1 MRSGLAMAKK
11 EPQRVTCRNASK
23 CGRFCGARSCFASEK
38 CCEITQNNRK
48 TERNSITK
56 MDTPVSQSQNGH
68 LLHRGGKM
76 DIRSASGHVQVTLWT
91 GNDNI
96 REFSSA
102 KIVHLQSGPPF
113 AIVRC
118 LRSCPPRGG
127 PIRSVY
133 DEKIKS
139 DRKKRVSL
147 RCLFL
152 NALAHLGILQK
163 SFKT

>member
-11 EPQRVTCRNASK
+11 APQRVTCWNASK
-23 CGRFCGARSCFASEK
+23 CGLFCGSRCCFASEK
-38 CCEITQNNRK
+38 CCEITQSNRNLIEIRSQK
-48 TERNSITK
+48 W
-56 MDTPVSQSQNGH
+56 TPRVSQSQNRH

-76 DIRSASGHVQVTLWT
+76 NIRSASGHVQVTLWT

-102 KIVHLQSGPPF
+102 KIVHPQSRPPF

-127 PIRSVY
+127 PIRSVS
-133 DEKIKS
+133 INKS
-139 DRKKRVSL
+139 
-147 RCLFL
+147 L
-152 NALAHLGILQK
+152 NN
-163 SFKT
+163 